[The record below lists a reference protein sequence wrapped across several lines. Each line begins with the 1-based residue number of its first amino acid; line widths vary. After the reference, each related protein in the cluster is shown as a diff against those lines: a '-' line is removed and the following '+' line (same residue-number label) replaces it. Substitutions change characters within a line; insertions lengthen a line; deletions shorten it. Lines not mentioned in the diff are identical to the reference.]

1 MGMTIESTIDKEKQL
16 YNKHI
21 NAANHIREKMVS
33 EIAMNNAKEHDEIA
47 EEHRQIAEW
56 LEKYQKIEQIYLKWN
71 RNYDISTSDAWT
83 ELIGVL
89 EDGKID

>member
-1 MGMTIESTIDKEKQL
+1 MGITLEGTIDKEKQL

-56 LEKYQKIEQIYLKWN
+56 LEKYQRIEEIWDKWHIDMSVKTNVAMSQIGEVLK
-71 RNYDISTSDAWT
+71 
-83 ELIGVL
+83 
-89 EDGKID
+89 DGNDD